1 METWEK
7 PTCWKLDDFIRNTI
21 NKIKEWSYGN
31 LALQILFTIHNNEQL
46 DKLINQFPSK
56 CKTIHLFIT
65 TNPRKKKIHR
75 NLRKVKGVTE
85 LLPKWYLWNLLLYC
99 NSNKNSFKDE
109 TNKNKNRSNSK
120 CSTNKCSTLP
130 LLLWTFWISYH
141 LTSSY

>member
-7 PTCWKLDDFIRNTI
+7 PTCWKLDDFITNII
-21 NKIKEWSYGN
+21 NKIKEWYGN
-31 LALQILFTIHNNEQL
+31 LALQILFTIYNNKQL
-46 DKLINQFPSK
+46 DRLINQFPSK

-65 TNPRKKKIHR
+65 TNPRKKIHR
-75 NLRKVKGVTE
+75 NLWKVTGVTG
-85 LLPKWYLWNLLLYC
+85 LLPKWYLWNLFLYC

-109 TNKNKNRSNSK
+109 ANKNKNRSN
-120 CSTNKCSTLP
+120 NKCSTLP